1 MFLFL
6 FFIAIKKTRTVAK
19 LSGLVIDLWNKS
31 MERII
36 DGYLFE
42 SNKADFIRLRATET
56 VTGHTEFS
64 AFRPQAWSEVDGI
77 PLTPKQIIAWESAQ
91 FNDRMRREDERKAR
105 SLENSARRAKTNV
118 RHACKSINADTL
130 LTLTYKENQSDLA
143 LTKRH
148 LKEFARRMYRI
159 HPSFVGVAGFERQKR
174 GAWHVHLATV
184 SLPIAL
190 QRNGMRIRSYDLI
203 RSIWRSVV
211 GSLGGN
217 IDVSK
222 RKRNSQR
229 SPARIASY
237 LSKYITKAFEE
248 GEKHSNRWTKF
259 GAVPKAKRFVL
270 GTFNTMR
277 EAIENAYSL
286 ITQTQSVVT
295 TFFSS
300 LHDSFFIA
308 AEPTGR
314 FT

>member
-1 MFLFL
+1 MFLFV
-6 FFIAIKKTRTVAK
+6 FFIEIKKTRTVAK

-31 MERII
+31 MEKII
-36 DGYLFE
+36 GQTLFE
-42 SNKADFIRLRATET
+42 SKPASFIRVRAVET
-56 VTGHTEFS
+56 TTGHVEFS
-64 AFRPQAWSEVDGI
+64 AFRPKIWYEVCDLVGVVERSEMTPDRQAEIDAE
-77 PLTPKQIIAWESAQ
+77 LA
-91 FNDRMRREDERKAR
+91 AR

-130 LTLTYKENQSDLA
+130 LTLTYKENQTDLA

-148 LKEFARRMYRI
+148 LKEFARRMYRV
-159 HPSFVGVAGFERQKR
+159 HPTFVGVAGFERQKR

-184 SLPIAL
+184 SLPNAL
-190 QRNGMRIRSYDLI
+190 QRAGMRIRSYDLI

-237 LSKYITKAFEE
+237 LSKYITKAFED
-248 GEKHSNRWTKF
+248 GDKHSNRWTKF
-259 GAVPKAKRFVL
+259 GDVPKVKRFVL
-270 GTFNTMR
+270 GTFSTMR

-295 TFFSS
+295 TFFSQ